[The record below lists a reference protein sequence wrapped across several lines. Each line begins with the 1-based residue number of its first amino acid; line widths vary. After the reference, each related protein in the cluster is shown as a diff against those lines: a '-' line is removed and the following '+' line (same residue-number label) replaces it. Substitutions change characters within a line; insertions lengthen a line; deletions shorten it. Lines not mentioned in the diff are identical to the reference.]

1 MLKMNRM
8 TRPLNNSVGLR
19 ELLRSLSLRGSST
32 KRRFSQATRPLS
44 HVKHFTPSKPLDFST
59 FGYNANRSSFKP
71 GLPEIDTKPAAELD
85 PPSIEDFNSVEN
97 PDPNPNFVVVAEVY
111 YNNMDDVS
119 RSKGPD
125 SSERRNADL
134 PEELSKKVVRLSCES
149 SAEGG
154 KCDVYLIG
162 TSHDSKESCREVEA
176 VISYLKPQVVFLEL
190 CPSRIGV
197 LHAGDVKDVKVP
209 SVGEMVEMW
218 RRNEYSM
225 LAILHKWFLAVIARL
240 GLVEVP
246 MSEFRAACEE
256 AKKYGAR
263 VFLGDRPI
271 HITSSRIRGKMTPRV
286 ITKYLCNLCFPTVE
300 NLRRLLN
307 HTDYIGNMRARLLTL
322 FETLVDERDQYMSC
336 TLLAVA
342 GEHTS
347 VVAVVGMGHLPG
359 IQKYWKQPV
368 PINELMTIPPQ
379 KPTSAAF
386 AIAIAIAFGI
396 GIASAFAIAFVFVC
410 DIDITTAVAI
420 ATAVATPIAV
430 VLVIEVV
437 HVICR

>member
-1 MLKMNRM
+1 MNRM
-8 TRPLNNSVGLR
+8 TRPLNSVELR
-19 ELLRSLSLRGSST
+19 ELLRSLSLRASST
-32 KRRFSQATRPLS
+32 KLRFSQATRPLS
-44 HVKHFTPSKPLDFST
+44 HVKHFTPSKPLDFSS

-71 GLPEIDTKPAAELD
+71 GLPEIDTKPAELD
-85 PPSIEDFNSVEN
+85 PPSVEDLNSVEN
-97 PDPNPNFVVVAEVY
+97 PDPNPNFVVVAEVSTD

-134 PEELSKKVVRLSCES
+134 PEELSKKVVHLSCES

-154 KCDVYLIG
+154 KCDVYLVG
-162 TSHDSKESCREVEA
+162 TCHASKARSCSGFCLESCREVEA

-197 LHAGDVKDVKVP
+197 LHARDVKDVKVP

-246 MSEFRAACEE
+246 MSEFRVACEE

-271 HITSSRIRGKMTPRV
+271 H
-286 ITKYLCNLCFPTVE
+286 
-300 NLRRLLN
+300 LN
-307 HTDYIGNMRARLLTL
+307 HTDHIGNMRARLLTL

-386 AIAIAIAFGI
+386 AIAIA
-396 GIASAFAIAFVFVC
+396 SAFAIAFVFVC

-420 ATAVATPIAV
+420 AIAIATAFATSIAV